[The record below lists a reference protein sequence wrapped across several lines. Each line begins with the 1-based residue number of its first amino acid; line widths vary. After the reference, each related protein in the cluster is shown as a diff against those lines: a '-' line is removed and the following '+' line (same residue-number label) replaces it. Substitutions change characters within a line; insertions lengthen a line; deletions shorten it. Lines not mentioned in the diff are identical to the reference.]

1 MGTNVD
7 ETDTVWCSPPKDAIR
22 WIAYD
27 DGFVAYHRPSGATH
41 FLNGASKVLIEEIL
55 SEPKGASAVADEFAE
70 FVTVDDA
77 QAYVEE
83 IRAMLLRFDE
93 LGLVRRL

>member
-1 MGTNVD
+1 MGTNVN
-7 ETDTVWCSPPKDAIR
+7 ETEILWCSPPKDAIR

-27 DGFVAYHRPSGATH
+27 DGFVAYHRPSGSTH
-41 FLNGASKVLIEEIL
+41 FLNAASKFLIEEIL
-55 SEPKGASAVADEFAE
+55 SDPKDASTVADDFADV
-70 FVTVDDA
+70 VTVDDP
-77 QAYVEE
+77 QAHLDE